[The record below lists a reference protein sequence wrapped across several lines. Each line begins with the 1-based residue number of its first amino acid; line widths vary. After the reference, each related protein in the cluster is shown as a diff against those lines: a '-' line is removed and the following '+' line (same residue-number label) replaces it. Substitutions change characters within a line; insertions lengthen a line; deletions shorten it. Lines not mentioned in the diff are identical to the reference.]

1 MFCRDIP
8 IELNFSHETPVRKY
22 LFFVEECVFIN
33 RIQNLQKSC
42 NRNTNLKEIFVMI
55 LVYALCAYT

>member
-22 LFFVEECVFIN
+22 IFFVGECVFIN
-33 RIQNLQKSC
+33 RKQNLQKSC
-42 NRNTNLKEIFVMI
+42 KRNTNLARISLKIKEKEE
-55 LVYALCAYT
+55 